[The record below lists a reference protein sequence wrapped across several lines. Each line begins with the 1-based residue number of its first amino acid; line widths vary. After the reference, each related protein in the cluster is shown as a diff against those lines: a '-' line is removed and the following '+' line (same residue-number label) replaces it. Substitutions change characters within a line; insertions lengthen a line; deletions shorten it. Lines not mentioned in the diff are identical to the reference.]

1 MVTAKFINSGG
12 AKMDLIYLFC
22 RRMAFTDS
30 RLVILAN
37 FAERSA
43 QPSPHSLTM
52 AQPQSCEKTTVAK
65 AMTRKSSIKR
75 RVVM

>member
-1 MVTAKFINSGG
+1 MVTAKFINLGG
-12 AKMDLIYLFC
+12 AKMDLFWQTNGIH
-22 RRMAFTDS
+22 R
-30 RLVILAN
+30 
-37 FAERSA
+37 FAPCDFGGTISA
-43 QPSPHSLTM
+43 PSPHSLTM